1 MQRQD
6 GEALPSGPERL
17 DAQRNARIVVAPD
30 VCLTSYLEVVLL
42 QALSQTGSAPLAGPV
57 SLKGP

>member
-6 GEALPSGPERL
+6 GEALPPGLERL
-17 DAQRNARIVVAPD
+17 DAQRNACIVVTPD

-57 SLKGP
+57 